1 MLDNIL
7 DGLKGQVVSAISEK
21 TGLDAG
27 QAEQAMPMAKESIM
41 EGVMG
46 AVGGGNLSG
55 IMGMFSGGGGGMMQN
70 MVYQGIA
77 QNFIGKLTGGL
88 GVNSGIAGTISST
101 VLPMIMS
108 KISGSAADAD
118 GNVSE
123 NGIMSALGV
132 DSGGLMGKVGD
143 MLGGASDAAGGAAD
157 GAGSL
162 VDGLKDKAA
171 DALKDKA
178 GDLLGGIGGMFG
190 K

>member
-27 QAEQAMPMAKESIM
+27 QAEQAVPMAKESIM

-46 AVGGGNLSG
+46 AVGGGDMSG

-77 QNFIGKLTGGL
+77 KNFIGKLTGGL
-88 GVNSGIAGTISST
+88 GVDSGIAGTISSM
-101 VLPMIMS
+101 VLPMIMN
-108 KISGSAADAD
+108 KVSGSAADAD

-123 NGIMSALGV
+123 SGIMGALGM
-132 DSGGLMGKVGD
+132 DSGGLMGKAAD
-143 MLGGASDAAGGAAD
+143 LLGGGGDAAD
-157 GAGSL
+157 SV
-162 VDGLKDKAA
+162 VDN
-171 DALKDKA
+171 LKDKA